1 LWLLD
6 ILNRTVHNAAMA
18 RPIEFDRS
26 LALNKALV
34 LFWRK
39 GYQASSLA
47 DLLQAMEISR
57 SSLYAAF
64 GDKRRLFLE
73 CLELFAQRTKDIL
86 QQARVDKPPVEALRS
101 FFEFTSIGPRRSK
114 AGWGCMLVNTVLETA
129 GVDDELSARASDLL
143 TGVQAAFEDC
153 LREAGCTPERAAE
166 LAAFLMLVNE
176 GIRVSSR
183 RKLSRRQQLDQIDTT
198 FRLLGSATA

>member
-1 LWLLD
+1 
-6 ILNRTVHNAAMA
+6 MP
-18 RPIEFDRS
+18 RPREFDRAV
-26 LALNKALV
+26 ALNKALV

-47 DLLQAMEISR
+47 DLLQVMEISR

-86 QQARVDKPPVEALRS
+86 QQARVDQPPVEALRS
-101 FFEFTSIGPRRSK
+101 FFEFSSVGPRGSK
-114 AGWGCMLVNTVLETA
+114 AGWGCLLVNTVLETA
-129 GVDDELSARASDLL
+129 GVDDELSTRAGDLL
-143 TGVQAAFEDC
+143 AGMQAAFEDC
-153 LREAGCTPERAAE
+153 LRDAGCSPDRAAE

-176 GIRVSSR
+176 GIRVSCR
-183 RKLSRRQQLDQIDTT
+183 YRLSRRQQLEQIDTT
-198 FRLLGSATA
+198 FRLLESATA